1 MQNTVI
7 VAGWLSG
14 LFVFAAEAPLPRQ
27 TTLAPL
33 PEKPSPQRHGRI
45 SAGDSPT
52 MVATPAPIQ
61 PRKGRKPNRVGRTKP
76 TITLETAPQRQGRVK
91 RYQTREGRASAP
103 VKAELAELRAEI
115 KRTGRSFQVGYTQ
128 AMDVPLSQLTGL
140 VEPANPLAGARE
152 HNAKAHRRVGR
163 NDLLQRTTKRHG
175 RTIVRR
181 GREAEMKS
189 EGLPTPKGSG
199 QNGPGPS
206 GDFADVCSPSASAYS
221 WHPWLSPIRS
231 QGTCGSC
238 WAFAA
243 MGAYEANQQIVN
255 GLGLDL
261 SEQHVVDCAKDG
273 NTDAGSCNGGQPR
286 RVYAWL
292 TNGGAVKTEQ
302 QSPYKASDQMCVDA
316 GGNYKAATWGWVD
329 VNSEIPAVNKLKAAI
344 CKYGPVS
351 ASVNATKLFQ
361 GYISGVFDENHPA
374 ATNHAVVLVG
384 WDDTRGAWLLRNSWG
399 DDWGEGGYMWIK
411 YGSNSIGRNAT
422 WILVDEIKPPQ
433 PPKQTER
440 YMVFR
445 NSTGADLDVYLQ
457 SSRKQA
463 GQRTW
468 TPEAPGGTGKARSFK
483 LKPGE
488 TRTVM
493 SKTDPSEVLRT
504 DKVRVFARAGN
515 VDWPAWWSRD
525 LNVAPADGY
534 LGEWIEPFN
543 YTFLPQSAD
552 TAATP
557 DKRDSAYELGRVALK
572 AKRYDEALARFE
584 TWSQLFGD
592 DPRAGS
598 AMYNVGVSHLKL
610 GRAWESIDWLTRM
623 QSRYPEHP
631 WLVHASYWLGEGYAD
646 LGLCEMALGYFESV
660 LWSDSEVEPVWREA
674 AKSNIDR
681 LNADNG
687 TICEAW

>member
-7 VAGWLSG
+7 VVGWLSS

-27 TTLAPL
+27 TTMAPRA
-33 PEKPSPQRHGRI
+33 EKPSPQRHGRI

-52 MVATPAPIQ
+52 MVAAPAPIQ
-61 PRKGRKPNRVGRTKP
+61 SRKGRKPNRVGRTKP
-76 TITLETAPQRQGRVK
+76 TITVETASQRNGRLK
-91 RYQTREGRASAP
+91 RYQIREGQASAS
-103 VKAELAELRAEI
+103 VKAELAGLRSEI
-115 KRTGRSFQVGYTQ
+115 KRTKRSFQVGYTE
-128 AMDVPLSQLTGL
+128 AMDYPLSQLTGL
-140 VEPANPLAGARE
+140 AEPANPLAGARE
-152 HNAKAHRRVGR
+152 HNATALRRVGR
-163 NDLLQRTTKRHG
+163 NDLLQRTIKRHG

-199 QNGPGPS
+199 HNGPGPS

-221 WHPWLSPIRS
+221 WHPWLSPVRN
-231 QGTCGSC
+231 QGKCGSC

-255 GLGLDL
+255 SLGLDL

-302 QSPYKASDQMCVDA
+302 QLPYKGSDQVCADA
-316 GGNYKAATWGWVD
+316 GGKYKAATWGWVD

-351 ASVNATKLFQ
+351 ASVNATKLFTAYT
-361 GYISGVFDENHPA
+361 GGVFDENDPGT
-374 ATNHAVVLVG
+374 TNHAIVLVG

-399 DDWGEGGYMWIK
+399 DNWGEGGYMWIK
-411 YGSNSIGRNAT
+411 YGSNMIGRNAT
-422 WILVDEIKPPQ
+422 WMLVDETKPPP

-457 SSRKQA
+457 SSREQN
-463 GQRTW
+463 GQRIW
-468 TPEAPGGTGKARSFK
+468 TPEAPGGAGKARRFK
-483 LKPGE
+483 IKPGE

-504 DKVRVFARAGN
+504 DKVRVFARSGN
-515 VDWPAWWSRD
+515 VQWSAWWSRD
-525 LNVAPADGY
+525 LNVAPSGGY
-534 LGEWIEPFN
+534 LGEWIEPFS

-552 TAATP
+552 TAASP

-584 TWSQLFGD
+584 TWSQQFVD
-592 DPRAGS
+592 DPRVGS

-623 QSRYPEHP
+623 QSRDPEHP
-631 WLVHASYWLGEGYAD
+631 WLVHASYWLGKAYAE
-646 LGLCEMALGYFESV
+646 LGLCNTALGYFESV
-660 LWSDSEVEPVWREA
+660 LWSDGELEAIWREA
-674 AKSNIDR
+674 AKSSIDN
-681 LNADNG
+681 LNADDG
-687 TICEAW
+687 TICDTW